1 MYNDFHK
8 KIGVIGKGS
17 QFKRISKILRKK
29 RNSYFLYKPN
39 NSKYYDKKEFDKL
52 SKCQIIFILSPNHTH
67 FKYIK
72 KFYKNKYI
80 FCEKPPVNSRN
91 DLIKLKK
98 INHKKI
104 YFNYNFRY
112 SLIGQILSDRKKY
125 KLGDLLYG
133 NIITGHGLGF
143 KKEYLT
149 SWRSNLKLCKK
160 GVFEIVSIHW
170 IDLINYFFNINKI
183 QKPKLINFLKKGT
196 SFDNSYCKINLKKS
210 FEVDLFS
217 SYSSPLIN
225 KILFVFK
232 NGTIEKNENFIEIR
246 GPAINLNK
254 KNFFIKPK
262 LIKKIKINEF
272 KDYNDSLKKS
282 VDYFLKI
289 SLGKKYFNKKNF
301 DRSIKSNEI
310 LLS

>member
-1 MYNDFHK
+1 MHNDIQNT
-8 KIGVIGKGS
+8 KIGIIGKGS

-29 RNSYFLYKPN
+29 RNNYFLYKPD
-39 NSKYYDKKEFDKL
+39 NSKYYDKEEFDKL
-52 SKCQIIFILSPNHTH
+52 NKCQIIFILSPNHTH

-112 SLIGQILSDRKKY
+112 SLIAQILSDRKKY

-133 NIITGHGLGF
+133 NIIIGHGLGF

-149 SWRSNLKLCKK
+149 SWRSNLQLCKK

-196 SFDNSYCKINLKKS
+196 SFDQ
-210 FEVDLFS
+210 D
-217 SYSSPLIN
+217 
-225 KILFVFK
+225 
-232 NGTIEKNENFIEIR
+232 
-246 GPAINLNK
+246 
-254 KNFFIKPK
+254 
-262 LIKKIKINEF
+262 
-272 KDYNDSLKKS
+272 
-282 VDYFLKI
+282 FL
-289 SLGKKYFNKKNF
+289 
-301 DRSIKSNEI
+301 
-310 LLS
+310 